1 MYTRTAGREL
11 GGGCKVYKQWDKRE
25 RGRERRRIP
34 MKPGDPAKKSG
45 STPFIII
52 TPLPPSFLD
61 YTRQYNSLACGRL
74 RGIYVFTSIP
84 ARTSKF
90 SQTGAEIKRRRRRSE
105 VLFNCCSVPPAN
117 PPGRFLSS
125 AFVMWTP
132 TTGVLRYAI
141 KLLLGQLLLCVFLLP

>member
-52 TPLPPSFLD
+52 IPSLPPFL
-61 YTRQYNSLACGRL
+61 TTHVNTTVWLAAVL
-74 RGIYVFTSIP
+74 EVYTSIP

-90 SQTGAEIKRRRRRSE
+90 SQTGAEIKRRRSE